1 MRDTTTV
8 FETFYVDVTQANC
21 EQRLADAL
29 EEDGL
34 VTFDNIGSQEDLMN
48 LARKLGTIVRH
59 TDLPYPFRAIS
70 LPPGEIC
77 HSQLRDL
84 WWG

>member
-34 VTFDNIGSQEDLMN
+34 VTFDNIGS
-48 LARKLGTIVRH
+48 RK
-59 TDLPYPFRAIS
+59 IS
-70 LPPGEIC
+70 
-77 HSQLRDL
+77 
-84 WWG
+84 

>member
-1 MRDTTTV
+1 MRDTTTI

-21 EQRLADAL
+21 EQRLADVL

-59 TDLPYPFRAIS
+59 
-70 LPPGEIC
+70 
-77 HSQLRDL
+77 RDADAE
-84 WWG
+84 G